1 MQAPQ
6 NNGHQH
12 LVQSDFRETDELF
25 ENEPS
30 LHHSVST
37 EPDDLPLIQAD
48 EDPID
53 YEYLNGL
60 ARNVIMPI
68 LENYFR
74 AELIGAEKIPDK
86 GPYIL
91 ATNHSG
97 NAFPHDAIVLDGL
110 VWISKGL
117 RKDMKL
123 RSVYS
128 PKLSATWWMRP
139 FGINDWWRRCGG
151 IDMKFR
157 NYDYLMQRGGRVIY
171 YPEGIPGIG
180 KGFNRRYQL
189 QHFYSSFVVM
199 ATKHRAPIYPV
210 YSINSEWVNPTSITL
225 KWLDNLS
232 DRFLNIPFLPMPAA
246 IIALV
251 FPFFFY
257 LAFPANMKFVV
268 GDPIDVRSRLT
279 ELGTD
284 PDHPDK
290 DVIQHLADNIREEM
304 QEELECNLKRYGQ
317 KPYDYPSLRASFRKL
332 GWRMFRYTPIGW
344 PFLFIKQDR
353 DLHRNPA
360 SNRFV
365 RWMRDLDIWA
375 YFIPLGWIII
385 AACRR
390 LRKPPYGYRGLSKRQ
405 RQKKEGKYL
414 WMLDRQQL

>member
-1 MQAPQ
+1 MQVRKKNTYQ
-6 NNGHQH
+6 S
-12 LVQSDFRETDELF
+12 LIQSDHKETDEF
-25 ENEPS
+25 GENGVP
-30 LHHSVST
+30 LHHSVTT
-37 EPDDLPLIQAD
+37 EIDNVPLIQPD

-53 YEYLNGL
+53 FRYLDSL
-60 ARNVIMPI
+60 AREVVKPI
-68 LENYFR
+68 IENYFR
-74 AELIGAEKIPDK
+74 AELIGAEKIPDR

-97 NAFPHDAIVLDGL
+97 NAFPHDAIILDGL
-110 VWISKGL
+110 IWISKGL

-123 RSVYS
+123 RSVYA

-139 FGINDWWRRCGG
+139 YGIDDWWRRCGG

-157 NYDYLMQRGGRVIY
+157 NYDYLMQHGGRVIY

-199 ATKHRAPIYPV
+199 AAKHHAPVYPV
-210 YSINSEWVNPTSITL
+210 YSINSEWVNPTSITF
-225 KWLDNLS
+225 KWLDYLS

-246 IIALV
+246 IIALF

-279 ELGTD
+279 EMGTD

-290 DVIQHLADNIREEM
+290 NVIQQLADCIRRQM
-304 QEELECNLKRYGQ
+304 QGQLDHNLEIYGK
-317 KPYDYPSLRASFRKL
+317 KPYDYPGLKASFQKL
-332 GWRMFRYTPIGW
+332 GWRTFRYTPFGW
-344 PFLFIKQDR
+344 PFLFIKHAR
-353 DLHRNPA
+353 DQHRGPA
-360 SNRFV
+360 GNRFIK
-365 RWMRDLDIWA
+365 WLRDLDIWA

-385 AACRR
+385 SLCRQ
-390 LRKPPYGYRGLSKRQ
+390 LRKPPYGYRGLSKRE
-405 RQKKEGKYL
+405 RLKKEGKYL
-414 WMLDRQQL
+414 WMLDQQQL